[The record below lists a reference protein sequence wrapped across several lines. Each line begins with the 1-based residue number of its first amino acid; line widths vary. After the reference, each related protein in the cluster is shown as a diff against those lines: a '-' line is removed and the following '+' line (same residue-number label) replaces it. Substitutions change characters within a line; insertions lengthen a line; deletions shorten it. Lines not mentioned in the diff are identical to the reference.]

1 MNIVKTYIIGKCLV
15 KISKS
20 YIVNKCWSANLEIN
34 NETFS

>member
-1 MNIVKTYIIGKCLV
+1 MHIVKKHIIGKCLV
-15 KISKS
+15 KINKS